1 MATYIVLNIIFL
13 LVVLGV
19 LRIRLRHPTATW
31 WITLIA
37 LFVLTAIFDNVIIGL
52 DIVGYD
58 QAKLLG
64 LYIGNAPIEDFFYA
78 LLAAII
84 VPALWQKT
92 SRKQAA

>member
-1 MATYIVLNIIFL
+1 MATYIVVNIVFL
-13 LVVLGV
+13 LVILGV
-19 LRIRLRHPTATW
+19 LRIRPRRPTATW

-84 VPALWQKT
+84 VPALWQKN